1 MDLKSKR
8 VLVIGSGI
16 SGINAATLLEAA
28 GAEVALFDSNDKLV
42 VDEIKRKL
50 MEESRVSIYVG
61 ELPESVTEGLELA
74 VLSPGVP
81 IDNPIVLSLKEKGI
95 KISGE
100 IELAY
105 GYGRGDVIAI
115 TGTNG
120 KTTTTTLVGEIC
132 RNYSKTRGG
141 DTFVVGNIGNPY
153 TAVALDTKDDSIV
166 VAEISS
172 FQLETTDTFRPKI
185 SAILNITPDH
195 LNRHYT
201 MENYVKMKER
211 IALRQTG
218 DDVIVLNYDDP
229 YTRDFGMRAA
239 CRVVY
244 FTRQSFGEAKGTGCD
259 VLHMDGDMIMY
270 NEIPVID
277 VNEMHLIGTHNY
289 ENVMAAVGI
298 TYSYGVPMDL
308 IRDTIRDFKAV
319 EHRIEYVR
327 TVNGVD
333 YYNDSKGTN
342 PDAAIIGI
350 KAMKKKT
357 VLIGGGFDKKSSYDE
372 WIEAFDGK
380 VRYLV
385 LLGQTAEKIAECAKN
400 HGFNDIVMVSS
411 MEEAVEE
418 CHKLAEPGDAVLLSP
433 ACASWGMFTNFEE
446 RGRIFKELVNGLG
459 EQAVGSR

>member
-1 MDLKSKR
+1 MDKKR
-8 VLVIGSGI
+8 KNVLVIGSGI
-16 SGINAATLLEAA
+16 SGINAAALLERS
-28 GAEVALFDSNDKLV
+28 GVRVSLFDANDKLV
-42 VDEIKRKL
+42 IDDIKRKFI
-50 MEESRVSIYVG
+50 EETSVDIYVG
-61 ELPESVTEGLELA
+61 ELPPAVTDTLDEA

-81 IDNPIVLSLKEKGI
+81 IDNPIVTELRNKGVR
-95 KISGE
+95 ISGE

-105 GYGRGDVIAI
+105 EYAKGDVLAI

-132 RNYSKTRGG
+132 SNYTKVRGG

-153 TAVALDTKDDSIV
+153 TAVALDTKEDSIV

-172 FQLETTDTFRPKI
+172 FQLETTDTFRPKV

-201 MENYVKMKER
+201 MENYVGVKER

-218 DDVIVLNYDDP
+218 EDVIVLNYDDP
-229 YTRDFGMRAA
+229 YTRDFGRRTE
-239 CRVVY
+239 CRVIY
-244 FTRQSFGEAKGTGCD
+244 FTRGDYEEVKACGCD
-259 VLHMDGDMIMY
+259 ALHMNGDMIMY
-270 NEIPVID
+270 NDINVID
-277 VNEMHLIGTHNY
+277 VNDMLLIGTHNY
-289 ENVMAAVGI
+289 ENVMAAIGMTYAYGI
-298 TYSYGVPMDL
+298 PMDI
-308 IRDTIRDFKAV
+308 IRDTIRTFKAV

-327 TVNGVD
+327 TVRGVD

-342 PDAAIIGI
+342 PDAAIKGI

-380 VRYLV
+380 VKYLV
-385 LLGQTAEKIAECAKN
+385 LLGQTAEKIAECAGR

-411 MEEAVEE
+411 MEEAVNKACE
-418 CHKLAEPGDAVLLSP
+418 LAEPGEAVLLSP
-433 ACASWGMFTNFEE
+433 ACASWGMFTNYEE
-446 RGRIFKELVNGLG
+446 RGRIFKDLVNGI
-459 EQAVGSR
+459 EE

>member
-1 MDLKSKR
+1 MDMRGKK

-16 SGINAATLLEAA
+16 SGINAASLLETA
-28 GAEVALFDSNDKLV
+28 GAEVSLFDSNDRLLI
-42 VDEIKRKL
+42 DEIKRKF
-50 MEESRVSIYVG
+50 MEETRVAIYVG
-61 ELPESVTEGLELA
+61 ELPEEVMSSVDTA

-81 IDNPIVLSLKEKGI
+81 IDNPLVLDLKERGVR
-95 KISGE
+95 ISGE

-105 GYGRGDVIAI
+105 EYGHGDVLAV

-132 RNYSKTRGG
+132 RNYKKTAGG
-141 DTFVVGNIGNPY
+141 ETFVVGNIGNPY
-153 TAVALDTKDDSIV
+153 TAVALETKDDSLV

-172 FQLETTDTFRPKI
+172 FQLETTDTFRPKV

-201 MENYVKMKER
+201 MENYVKTKER

-218 DDVIVLNYDDP
+218 DDVIVLNFDDP
-229 YTRDFGMRAA
+229 YTRDFGSRAG
-239 CRVVY
+239 CRVIY
-244 FTRQSFGEAKGTGCD
+244 FTRHSYKEARETGCD

-270 NEIPVID
+270 NDIPVID
-277 VNEMHLIGTHNY
+277 VNDMLLMGTHNY
-289 ENVMAAVGI
+289 ENVMAAAGMTYAYGI
-298 TYSYGVPMDL
+298 PMET
-308 IRDTIRDFKAV
+308 ISGTIRTFRAV

-327 TVNGVD
+327 TVGGVD

-342 PDAAIIGI
+342 PDAAIKGI

-357 VLIGGGFDKKSSYDE
+357 VLIGGGFDKKSTYDE
-372 WIEAFDGK
+372 WIDAFDGK

-385 LLGQTAEKIAECAKN
+385 LLGQTAEKIAECAKK

-411 MEEAVEE
+411 MEEAVQKCSE
-418 CHKLAEPGDAVLLSP
+418 LAQNGDAVLLSP
-433 ACASWGMFTNFEE
+433 ACASWGMFTNYEE
-446 RGRIFKELVNGLG
+446 RGRIFKELVNGLK
-459 EQAVGSR
+459 EQ

>member
-1 MDLKSKR
+1 MELKGKN

-16 SGINAATLLEAA
+16 SGINAAALLERS
-28 GAEVALFDSNDKLV
+28 GARVFLFDSNDKLV
-42 VDEIKRKL
+42 IDDIKRKFI
-50 MEESRVSIYVG
+50 EETDVEIHVG
-61 ELPESVTEGLELA
+61 ELPEEVRDSLYEA

-81 IDNPIVLSLKEKGI
+81 IDNPLVSELRNKGVR
-95 KISGE
+95 ISGE

-105 GYGRGDVIAI
+105 EYARGDVLAI

-132 RNYSKTRGG
+132 ANYSKIRGV

-153 TAVALDTKDDSIV
+153 TAVASDTKDDSIV

-172 FQLETTDTFRPKI
+172 FQLETTDTFRPKV

-201 MENYVKMKER
+201 MENYVSVKER
-211 IALRQTG
+211 IALRQTK
-218 DDVIVLNYDDP
+218 DDVIILNFDDE
-229 YTRDFGMRAA
+229 YTRDFGTRAA

-244 FTRQSFGEAKGTGCD
+244 FTRKDYEGAKATGCD

-270 NEIPVID
+270 NDINVID
-277 VNEMHLIGTHNY
+277 VNDMLLIGTHNY
-289 ENVMAAVGI
+289 ENVMAAIGVTYAYGI
-298 TYSYGVPMDL
+298 PMDI
-308 IRDTIRDFKAV
+308 IRDTIRTFKAV

-327 TVNGVD
+327 TAGGVD

-342 PDAAIIGI
+342 PDAAIKGI

-380 VRYLV
+380 VKYLV
-385 LLGQTAEKIAECAKN
+385 LLGQTAEKIAECARE

-411 MEEAVEE
+411 MEEAVKRSSE
-418 CHKLAEPGDAVLLSP
+418 L
-433 ACASWGMFTNFEE
+433 FTNYEE
-446 RGRIFKELVNGLG
+446 RGRIFKELVNGL
-459 EQAVGSR
+459 EN